1 MACAPMLHNTCI
13 VDYPCICLSIQT
25 RHASMHQL
33 FKDPNEPPSSF
44 SNLCRAVTPV
54 SSESLCMRLR
64 GESQIVHPLSKRA
77 KSSEVPLEP
86 YAVHPVTIPSFG
98 LPFLE
103 FSPEII
109 LFFAHICNP
118 FAQRCLSGGG
128 MPPCLCSGPATLSC
142 RSTSTQQ
149 CRVSTSG

>member
-1 MACAPMLHNTCI
+1 MP
-13 VDYPCICLSIQT
+13 
-25 RHASMHQL
+25 QL

-64 GESQIVHPLSKRA
+64 GESHIIHPLSKRA

-103 FSPEII
+103 FSSPENEC
-109 LFFAHICNP
+109 LFCTHLRSICAEVFERRRYATVP
-118 FAQRCLSGGG
+118 VQWARHPELQEYVHSAVQSLHEWLMQVRCCHNQPSIAPVLV
-128 MPPCLCSGPATLSC
+128 C
-142 RSTSTQQ
+142 
-149 CRVSTSG
+149 